1 MPSTVRTVPDASE
14 PIPLTENV
22 TVAVLCSLKV
32 IVPDPLTVA
41 VVDED
46 DGFEMDTPPEAC
58 HWLKRY
64 PEGIVPVESEYDPAG
79 LDTEPP

>member
-1 MPSTVRTVPDASE
+1 MPDASE
-14 PIPLTENV
+14 PMPLTEKV

-41 VVDED
+41 VVELE
-46 DGFEMDTPPEAC
+46 DGFEIVMLPEAC

-64 PEGIVPVESEYDPAG
+64 PLGIFPIESENDPAG
-79 LDTEPP
+79 LDVEPPWE

>member
-32 IVPDPLTVA
+32 IEPEPLTVA

-46 DGFEMDTPPEAC
+46 DGLEIVMLPEAS
-58 HWLKRY
+58 HGLKRY
-64 PEGIVPVESEYDPAG
+64 PLGIVPTEREYDPAG
-79 LDTEPP
+79 LDVEPP